1 MVEQI
6 DCIHAEW
13 ARRLYVR
20 RSSNAWK
27 LLDVLVRRPVLN
39 SATAA
44 AELGVKQPNIY
55 TPLKA
60 LEEAGILASK
70 NEYQM
75 GHFWRSDVFLG
86 AIVRFAV
93 RSGRWIMDC

>member
-55 TPLKA
+55 PPLKA

-70 NEYQM
+70 NEYQL
-75 GHFWRSDVFLG
+75 GRSEERRVGKEGG
-86 AIVRFAV
+86 AERAT
-93 RSGRWIMDC
+93 GRAQVNEVI